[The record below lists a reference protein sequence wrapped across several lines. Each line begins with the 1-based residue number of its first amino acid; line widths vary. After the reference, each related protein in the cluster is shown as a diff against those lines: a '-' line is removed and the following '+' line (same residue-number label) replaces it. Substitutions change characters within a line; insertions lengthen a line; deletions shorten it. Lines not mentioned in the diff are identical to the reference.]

1 MMEKVEKRT
10 EQRKV
15 VRRHLVFYLRVFDG
29 MSSRVVGHLMD
40 ISTNGLMILSDES
53 MAVNEEYRLRM
64 RLPWKMA
71 GSDEIVFGATS
82 RWCRPDE
89 NPDFFMTGFQIQ
101 NMDRE
106 AEELIRHL
114 IDEFG
119 ISELGTGKIEI

>member
-1 MMEKVEKRT
+1 MEKVEKRT